1 MWIKYRPQS
10 LRLEDYSAVPDK
22 NGTNLIDI
30 LETRNC
36 PKPYSKISIYY
47 FDNFRQLSWQI
58 FVILQNTIFIR
69 ITILTDFQNCP
80 LPNFSRE
87 PFLFGI
93 PE

>member
-1 MWIKYRPQS
+1 MWIKYWPQS

-30 LETRNC
+30 LETWNY
-36 PKPYSKISIYY
+36 PKPYSKISIHY
-47 FDNFRQLSWQI
+47 FDNFQQL
-58 FVILQNTIFIR
+58 NTIFIR

-87 PFLFGI
+87 PCLLGI